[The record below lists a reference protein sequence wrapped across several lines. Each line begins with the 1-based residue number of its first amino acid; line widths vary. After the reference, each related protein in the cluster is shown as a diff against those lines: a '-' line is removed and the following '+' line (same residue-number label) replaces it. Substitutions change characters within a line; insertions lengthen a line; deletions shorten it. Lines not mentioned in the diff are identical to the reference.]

1 MKFWGKNSYSNYSLN
16 KNPNPIF
23 RNSFFSNF
31 QKKANWPKRNPM
43 LIKRTW
49 YSGNIRISRIGV
61 KKNPKSSLVIPS
73 QMQTGFETIADAEP
87 VIAKTIKIMVSWK
100 LDWTPHRCFNFSI
113 WIVLSVTKLSFLYKV
128 KHKKKDAF
136 LRHPSYFIFEKD

>member
-1 MKFWGKNSYSNYSLN
+1 
-16 KNPNPIF
+16 
-23 RNSFFSNF
+23 
-31 QKKANWPKRNPM
+31 M
-43 LIKRTW
+43 LIKSTW

-73 QMQTGFETIADAEP
+73 QMQTGFETIAEAEP

-100 LDWTPHRCFNFSI
+100 LDSTPHRCFNFSI
-113 WIVLSVTKLSFLYKV
+113 WIVLSVTKLSFLNKV

-136 LRHPSYFIFEKD
+136 LRHPSYFLYEKD